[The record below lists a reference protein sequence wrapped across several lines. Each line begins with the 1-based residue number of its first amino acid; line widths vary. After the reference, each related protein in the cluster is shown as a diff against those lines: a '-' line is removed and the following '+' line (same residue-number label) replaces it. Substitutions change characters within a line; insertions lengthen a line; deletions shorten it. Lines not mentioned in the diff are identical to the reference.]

1 MKEKLT
7 RYNANTI
14 VNNIFP
20 PFSFQTKQKQINLFY
35 KFSVQLNLRDLI
47 NNEPNQS
54 KQKNNSF
61 LLLIVYQF
69 HENPLILMMNGMNEF
84 DTFE

>member
-35 KFSVQLNLRDLI
+35 KFSVQLNLRGKKLCNRLI
-47 NNEPNQS
+47 NMLIGCIPFFYYRIDDNDIYNDFVCFPNFIY
-54 KQKNNSF
+54 K
-61 LLLIVYQF
+61 
-69 HENPLILMMNGMNEF
+69 
-84 DTFE
+84 